1 MSLKF
6 TEVKLMQNQDL
17 NGNVVHNQNLAV
29 LTAAA
34 TLGTEVMLRVIGSKD
49 AAATLEGENLTTEVI
64 RDALVARLVKFLG

>member
-17 NGNVVHNQNLAV
+17 NGNVVHSQNLAV

-34 TLGTEVMLRVIGSKD
+34 TLGTEVMLRIIGSKD

-64 RDALVARLVKFLG
+64 RDALVSRLVKFLG